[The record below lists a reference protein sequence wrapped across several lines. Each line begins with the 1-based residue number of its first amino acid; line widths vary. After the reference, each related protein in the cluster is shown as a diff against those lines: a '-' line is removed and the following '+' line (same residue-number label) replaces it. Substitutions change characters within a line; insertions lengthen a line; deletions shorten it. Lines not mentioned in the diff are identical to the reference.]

1 MIIKDENR
9 YINGDFLP
17 GRARF
22 LAEVLSGLRKP
33 QKELPSKY
41 FYDEHGSYLFE
52 RICSLEEYYIPE
64 TEESIM
70 QAHISEIVELIG
82 PKALLI
88 EYGSGEG
95 KKVRLLLD
103 NLNDPTAYVPIDIS
117 SPLINL

>member
-64 TEESIM
+64 AEESIM
-70 QAHISEIVELIG
+70 QAHIS
-82 PKALLI
+82 
-88 EYGSGEG
+88 
-95 KKVRLLLD
+95 
-103 NLNDPTAYVPIDIS
+103 
-117 SPLINL
+117 